1 MDAKMAIKEPIRDSI
16 EYCENE
22 NAYSI
27 SVRLGDDVYY
37 LGDWG
42 IETLNSEVCNLGY
55 LNGR

>member
-1 MDAKMAIKEPIRDSI
+1 MTIKEPIRDSI

-42 IETLNSEVCNLGY
+42 IETLNSGVCNRGY